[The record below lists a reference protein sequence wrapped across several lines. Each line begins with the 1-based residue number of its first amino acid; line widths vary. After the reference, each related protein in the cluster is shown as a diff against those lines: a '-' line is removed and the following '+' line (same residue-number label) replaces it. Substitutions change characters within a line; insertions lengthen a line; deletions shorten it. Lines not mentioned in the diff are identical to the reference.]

1 MSRWLKST
9 TQKVYIVQGKVI
21 PPCVTSD
28 NRWLKMTESAYSEIK
43 SMPVISSLIK
53 AGGILVTVKEP
64 EELKNSVE
72 GLKGSNAELIAINTQ
87 LQEELKALKAL
98 KAGTGD
104 DKAAKEELE
113 AFQKEAKKELAA
125 FQKEAKEELQ
135 AKQKALDEALAKLA
149 EYQAKYEG

>member
-9 TQKVYIVQGKVI
+9 TQKAYTVQGKVI

-28 NRWLKMTESAYSEIK
+28 NKWLKMTESEYSEIK
-43 SMPVISSLIK
+43 RMPVISSLIK

-87 LQEELKALKAL
+87 LQEELKELKAL
-98 KAGTGD
+98 KAGAGD
-104 DKAAKEELE
+104 DKAT
-113 AFQKEAKKELAA
+113 KKELEA

>member
-9 TQKVYIVQGKVI
+9 TQKAYTVQGKVI
-21 PPCVTSD
+21 PSCVTSD
-28 NRWLKMTESAYSEIK
+28 NKWLKMTESEYSEIK
-43 SMPVISSLIK
+43 RMPVISSLIK

-87 LQEELKALKAL
+87 LQEELKALKAG
-98 KAGTGD
+98 AGD
-104 DKAAKEELE
+104 DKATKKELE
-113 AFQKEAKKELAA
+113 AFQKEAKKELEA

>member
-9 TQKVYIVQGKVI
+9 TQKAYTVQGKVI

-28 NRWLKMTESAYSEIK
+28 NKWLKMTESEYSEIK
-43 SMPVISSLIK
+43 RMPVIASLIK

-87 LQEELKALKAL
+87 LQEEIKALKSGA
-98 KAGTGD
+98 GD
-104 DKAAKEELE
+104 DSAIKREL
-113 AFQKEAKKELAA
+113 ADLKKEAKA
-125 FQKEAKEELQ
+125 ELQ

>member
-9 TQKVYIVQGKVI
+9 TQKAYTVQGKVI

-28 NRWLKMTESAYSEIK
+28 NKWLKMTESEYSEIK
-43 SMPVISSLIK
+43 RMPVIASLIK

-87 LQEELKALKAL
+87 LQEEIKALKSGA
-98 KAGTGD
+98 GD
-104 DKAAKEELE
+104 DSVIKREL
-113 AFQKEAKKELAA
+113 ADLKKEAKA
-125 FQKEAKEELQ
+125 ELQ
-135 AKQKALDEALAKLA
+135 AKQKALDDALAKLA

>member
-9 TQKVYIVQGKVI
+9 TQKAYTVQGKVI

-28 NRWLKMTESAYSEIK
+28 NKWLKMTESEYSEIK
-43 SMPVISSLIK
+43 RMPVIASLIK

-87 LQEELKALKAL
+87 LQEEIKALKSVA
-98 KAGTGD
+98 GD
-104 DKAAKEELE
+104 DSVTKREL
-113 AFQKEAKKELAA
+113 ADLKKEAKA
-125 FQKEAKEELQ
+125 ELQ

>member
-9 TQKVYIVQGKVI
+9 TQKAYTVQGKVI

-28 NRWLKMTESAYSEIK
+28 NRWLKMTESEYSEIK
-43 SMPVISSLIK
+43 RMPVISSLIK

-87 LQEELKALKAL
+87 LQEELKALKSGA
-98 KAGTGD
+98 GD
-104 DKAAKEELE
+104 DGT
-113 AFQKEAKKELAA
+113 AKKELAD
-125 FQKEAKEELQ
+125 FKKEAKAELQ
-135 AKQKALDEALAKLA
+135 AKQQALDEALAKLA

>member
-9 TQKVYIVQGKVI
+9 TQKAYTVQGKVI

-28 NRWLKMTESAYSEIK
+28 NKWLKMTESEYSEIK
-43 SMPVISSLIK
+43 RMPVIASLIK

-87 LQEELKALKAL
+87 LQEEIKALKSVA
-98 KAGTGD
+98 GD
-104 DKAAKEELE
+104 DSVTKREL
-113 AFQKEAKKELAA
+113 ADLKKEAKA
-125 FQKEAKEELQ
+125 ELQ

-149 EYQAKYEG
+149 EYQSKYEG